1 MEQSIKK
8 EFSLRSGNNATE
20 TSKMLQTAYVD
31 DAPSKTKYYSGLVLN
46 QEGIKNIKMT
56 PEQSTENDFQP
67 TTGGHK
73 FTCKI
78 LLKGAHNDGK

>member
-31 DAPSKTKYYSGLVLN
+31 DALSKTKYYSGLVLN
-46 QEGIKNIKMT
+46 QEGTKNIKMT